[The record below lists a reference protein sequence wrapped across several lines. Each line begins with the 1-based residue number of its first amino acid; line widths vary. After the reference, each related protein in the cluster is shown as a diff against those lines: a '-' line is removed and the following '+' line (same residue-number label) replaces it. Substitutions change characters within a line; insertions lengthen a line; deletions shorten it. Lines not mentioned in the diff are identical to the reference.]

1 MAGSP
6 RSRRQGEEAPGGP
19 VGDAA
24 GRPRRGG
31 SIEHI
36 IWAAAPATPKALGIV
51 MPFRS
56 RRSMTPDHVRFEC
69 VSSGGWSTSSE
80 LEVVSKAF
88 LKATSFNTG
97 EPARS

>member
-1 MAGSP
+1 
-6 RSRRQGEEAPGGP
+6 
-19 VGDAA
+19 
-24 GRPRRGG
+24 
-31 SIEHI
+31 
-36 IWAAAPATPKALGIV
+36 
-51 MPFRS
+51 
-56 RRSMTPDHVRFEC
+56 MTPDHVRFEC